1 MQILTGGSFVKLENK
16 EKIENLI
23 FTAKEM
29 ANAAVETDGFASE
42 PENNRRLALEIWQGA
57 EYMTLDHEEA
67 QVKNLFVGNFLDR
80 LREIGGAVKTT
91 EAVSQ
96 NIAGAVET
104 PDAAG
109 EIEPPKDEFL
119 GLISTE
125 EIEEKTVD
133 EPADAIELREIQTNE
148 ITVFVQDD
156 SAVNVETNT
165 AEVVESPKELT
176 AAIDETTAEEIK
188 TAEPKSETVVE
199 TKETSE
205 SASSGESQTENASA
219 TAKVPGA
226 IALPEKEPYRW
237 EKCTITTTIQLLPMA
252 DDDSDASSAT
262 SKRRAVL
269 SVRTHD
275 FAPQFSVV
283 ELSGEGESILSELL
297 PALGQS
303 FEKYKTDLPLK
314 VMDKMKR
321 EKSAAKKQSSKT
333 TVAAKTSATNNSAA
347 DSQPKPDKKP
357 TEKIVAK
364 FEDAK
369 PATTATTVV
378 PKSSI
383 VISAESGQQGSLFGF

>member
-42 PENNRRLALEIWQGA
+42 PENNKRLALEIWQGA

-67 QVKNLFVGNFLDR
+67 QVKNIFVGNFLDR
-80 LREIGGAVKTT
+80 LREIGGAVKMT

-96 NIAGAVET
+96 NIAGEVET

-109 EIEPPKDEFL
+109 EIETPKDEFL
-119 GLISTE
+119 GLISAE

-133 EPADAIELREIQTNE
+133 ESAKAIESQASQPVENAVLEQAR
-148 ITVFVQDD
+148 
-156 SAVNVETNT
+156 SAAGVETDAAKFIEPATEST
-165 AEVVESPKELT
+165 AT
-176 AAIDETTAEEIK
+176 IDETATEEIETAE
-188 TAEPKSETVVE
+188 SESDAVVE

-205 SASSGESQTENASA
+205 NASSGERQTENGSA

-226 IALPEKEPYRW
+226 IVLPEKEPYRW
-237 EKCTITTTIQLLPMA
+237 EKCTITATIQLLPTA
-252 DDDSDASSAT
+252 DDDSDVSAT
-262 SKRRAVL
+262 AKRKAVL

-297 PALGQS
+297 PALEQA
-303 FEKYKTDLPLK
+303 FERYKTDLPLK

-321 EKSAAKKQSSKT
+321 EKSATKKQSSKT
-333 TVAAKTSATNNSAA
+333 TVAAKTSATDNSAA
-347 DSQPKPDKKP
+347 ASQPKPDKKP

-364 FEDAK
+364 SEYAK

-378 PKSSI
+378 PKSSV
-383 VISAESGQQGSLFGF
+383 VIPAESGQQGSLFGF